1 MNTFEKLNKSLL
13 YLTTVAY
20 INFLNS
26 TVILQ
31 TTTETHCNHHTGAP
45 RAHQNK
51 TDSMATDLNPNTGI
65 TLAGDTPLVRN
76 KAIDILLS
84 ITATELRLT
93 ILEHYLS
100 DFLNNRTP
108 NIRCPLFSIL
118 QERSQGLDPILAE
131 STNALRK
138 CLLCLGEDPRSYFPR
153 HWKESR
159 RGIEQNEPC

>member
-13 YLTTVAY
+13 YLTIAAY

-26 TVILQ
+26 TVILL
-31 TTTETHCNHHTGAP
+31 TITETHCNHHTGAP
-45 RAHQNK
+45 RPHQNK

-65 TLAGDTPLVRN
+65 TLADDTPLVRD

-100 DFLNNRTP
+100 DFLNNRTL
-108 NIRCPLFSIL
+108 NIRCPLFTIL
-118 QERSQGLDPILAE
+118 QERSQGSDPILADKYK
-131 STNALRK
+131 TLYGNALLSGRRFQILLSTSLERK
-138 CLLCLGEDPRSYFPR
+138 PPR
-153 HWKESR
+153 
-159 RGIEQNEPC
+159 N